1 MFVVPRAQ
9 WCWSKLG
16 MCFCLLLHSR
26 YNVLYYLCD
35 CPRWNWLD
43 SIGFGKQSSSCIA
56 NRLAVTLLN
65 IALRDI
71 AFVISKKLSPSWR
84 LSFRLVTN
92 QLSLN
97 TQSSKF
103 LLLTTTIIVIEAQTD
118 GRQQSLQIRS
128 HTRDCWSRLCDQHAH
143 NSQDLDSQ
151 VIIILWCSILI
162 WLTTC
167 PTLIVVCLFDPT
179 MMT

>member
-1 MFVVPRAQ
+1 MGYFHRVRSITPHGRHSYIDKEPFFWIFFGTSSNRTLNKSVCGTQGAP

-43 SIGFGKQSSSCIA
+43 NIGFGKQSSSCIA
-56 NRLAVTLLN
+56 KRLAITLLI

-71 AFVISKKLSPSWR
+71 TFVISKKLSPSWR

-97 TQSSKF
+97 TQSSNF
-103 LLLTTTIIVIEAQTD
+103 FLLTTTIIAIEAKTD
-118 GRQQSLQIRS
+118 SRHRSL
-128 HTRDCWSRLCDQHAH
+128 
-143 NSQDLDSQ
+143 
-151 VIIILWCSILI
+151 
-162 WLTTC
+162 
-167 PTLIVVCLFDPT
+167 
-179 MMT
+179 